1 MRTSFAVTAACLL
14 GAAALSFGLVQF
26 LGAPPRA
33 EEPIS
38 HSASAVPIEE
48 AGDNYEYVLK
58 EYKGRL
64 AVFSRGQTEPDMVF
78 DVYVQSLPEFDRG
91 LLQGGI
97 AAEDYRSLVSLIE
110 DYTS

>member
-1 MRTSFAVTAACLL
+1 MRTSLAVTAACLL

-26 LGAPPRA
+26 LGVPPRT

-38 HSASAVPIEE
+38 HSAPAVPVED
-48 AGDNYEYVLK
+48 AGNDYEYILK

-91 LLQGGI
+91 LLQSGI
-97 AAEDYRSLVSLIE
+97 AAKDYPALVSLIE